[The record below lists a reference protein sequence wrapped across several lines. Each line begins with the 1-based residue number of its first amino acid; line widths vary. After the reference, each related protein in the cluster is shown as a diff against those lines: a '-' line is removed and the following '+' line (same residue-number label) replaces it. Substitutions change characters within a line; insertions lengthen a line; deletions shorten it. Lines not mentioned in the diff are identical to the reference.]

1 MDDIWSILEIEATRD
16 TAAIKSA
23 YARMAAQYHPEEQP
37 ELFLRLRQ
45 AYQAAL
51 AYAAPR
57 TRAPR
62 RRSAPPPGASIWG
75 RKRRKMLSGTGR
87 PTGPSWTC
95 TAARAA
101 GIRPNG

>member
-51 AYAAPR
+51 AYANAPAR
-57 TRAPR
+57 QDKPR
-62 RRSAPPPGASIWG
+62 QAKGEGESNRPQDQSAPPPERSPAWRFDLGEEEEEE
-75 RKRRKMLSGTGR
+75 
-87 PTGPSWTC
+87 
-95 TAARAA
+95 RAVFA
-101 GIRPNG
+101 